1 MGLQK
6 GSILLL
12 SAIIASFF
20 PKLAFA
26 HAGSR
31 GHVLL
36 LPTQLYI
43 AGGAAV
49 VALTFA
55 VMVFVVRKPLAVQ
68 YQISQNYENEAKPN
82 YWLSFLSLLTLL
94 LLIWIGFTG
103 NPDPIQNLLPLT
115 VWVFWW
121 IGFTMLTALFG
132 NYWAVISPW
141 PILQKLVSLI
151 IGVQTG
157 RKRSFEKA
165 ERWSYWPAVI
175 LFFGFA
181 WLELVHPSPIDPEKQ
196 EAFISIYV
204 LLKNLVI

>member
-6 GSILLL
+6 GRIFLL
-12 SAIIASFF
+12 SAIFASFF

-43 AGGAAV
+43 AGGATV

-115 VWVFWW
+115 VWV
-121 IGFTMLTALFG
+121 L
-132 NYWAVISPW
+132 
-141 PILQKLVSLI
+141 SLI
-151 IGVQTG
+151 HI
-157 RKRSFEKA
+157 
-165 ERWSYWPAVI
+165 
-175 LFFGFA
+175 
-181 WLELVHPSPIDPEKQ
+181 
-196 EAFISIYV
+196 
-204 LLKNLVI
+204 